1 MSCVSFAKKNLANDL
16 WNTQQDCI
24 LHKKFMRL
32 TITILPL
39 FLVTQALS
47 QTFQEKELK
56 TEINEVTVFLNG
68 AQIFESGNTIIP
80 TGKTILKIKNLS
92 PYLDE
97 KSIQVKADGDF
108 TILSVNHKFN
118 YLNELKKDEK
128 IDSLKK
134 LFDILELTVSHEN
147 ARLAVLK
154 EKQSL
159 LNENKN
165 LGGQTSGA
173 TIVQLKQAIEFY
185 EAEISKIKE
194 EEIRTNKSIE
204 LKKKG
209 QTKLEKQL
217 KELNNVNS
225 LPSSEIEIRVSSEV
239 QVNTKLNLS
248 YLVANAGWYPKYDIR
263 VENIKSPLELTYKAE
278 VFQNTG
284 VDWKN
289 VKLRFSNGDP
299 NQSGVVPE
307 LNTWNLN
314 YARNTTFE
322 NSIYGMAKANS
333 VRNVKGTIISEEDG
347 KPIPGVNVVVK
358 GTTIGTVTDVNGN
371 YGLTLPNN
379 ASTLIISFIGL
390 LTQEIQIS
398 KPEINIRMRP
408 DVTQL
413 SEVVVV
419 GYSGESDLQGRASGV
434 QIRGSKSVAKTI
446 ATTVVENQTTVE
458 IEVVIPY
465 SIKSNGEKFQVDLKK
480 HQIEALYEYYAIPK
494 LDKDAFLIARIIN
507 WDKYNLL
514 EGEANLYFEDAYV
527 GRSILDAKSLQD
539 TLTISLGRDKNIVV
553 GREKN
558 EQYSKRKTLGSNLIE
573 TRGFKIIVRNK
584 KSQSIKLTIFDQIPL
599 SVISDIIVSPL
610 ELTSGHL
617 DSKTGKVTWELTID
631 GQQQRDIN
639 FQYEVKYPK
648 REKVILE

>member
-1 MSCVSFAKKNLANDL
+1 MEYLTMMHRTIKKPMKLTFTILAL
-16 WNTQQDCI
+16 
-24 LHKKFMRL
+24 L
-32 TITILPL
+32 TISQVFP
-39 FLVTQALS
+39 
-47 QTFQEKELK
+47 QTFKEKELK

-68 AQIFESGNTIIP
+68 AQVFESGNTSIP
-80 TGKTILKIKNLS
+80 NGNTILKIKNLS

-128 IDSLKK
+128 TDSLKK
-134 LFDILELTVSHEN
+134 LVDILDLTISREN
-147 ARLAVLK
+147 AKLSVLR

-159 LNENKN
+159 LNENKK

-173 TIVQLKQAIEFY
+173 TIVKLKQAIDFY
-185 EAEISKIKE
+185 ETELSKIKE
-194 EEIRTNKSIE
+194 EEIKTNKNVE
-204 LKKKG
+204 LKKKE
-209 QTKLEKQL
+209 QAKLEQQL
-217 KELNNVNS
+217 KELNELKS
-225 LPSSEIEIRVSSEV
+225 LPSSEVEIRVSSEN
-239 QVNTKLNLS
+239 QVNTKVSLT

-289 VKLRFSNGDP
+289 IKLKFSNGDP

-314 YARNTTFE
+314 YARNTSFE
-322 NSIYGMAKANS
+322 NSLYGMAISNS
-333 VRNVKGTIISEEDG
+333 IRNVKGTVVSEEDS
-347 KPIPGVNVVVK
+347 KPIPGVNVLVK

-371 YGLTLPNN
+371 YSLTLPNN
-379 ASTLIISFIGL
+379 ASTLVFSFIGL
-390 LTQEIQIS
+390 VTQEVQIS
-398 KPEINIRMRP
+398 KPEISVRLQT
-408 DVTQL
+408 DVAQL
-413 SEVVVV
+413 SEIVVV
-419 GYSGESDLQGRASGV
+419 GYGTEGDLQGRTPGV
-434 QIRGSKSVAKTI
+434 QIRGNKSLAKTI
-446 ATTVVENQTTVE
+446 ITTVVENQTTVE
-458 IEVVIPY
+458 IEVTTPY
-465 SIKSNGEKFQVDLKK
+465 SIKSNGEKLQVDLKK

-507 WDKYNLL
+507 WDQYNLL
-514 EGEANLYFEDAYV
+514 EGEANLYFESAYV

-558 EQYSKRKTLGSNLIE
+558 EQFSKKRTIGSNVVE
-573 TRGFKIIVRNK
+573 TRSFRIIARNK
-584 KSQSIKLTIFDQIPL
+584 KSQSIKLTVFDQIPV
-599 SVISDIIVSPL
+599 SVISDITVNPL
-610 ELTSGHL
+610 ELTKGQL
-617 DSKTGKVTWELTID
+617 DVKTGKVIWELNID
-631 GQQQRDIN
+631 GQQQKDMN
-639 FQYEVKYPK
+639 LKYEVKYPK

>member
-1 MSCVSFAKKNLANDL
+1 
-16 WNTQQDCI
+16 
-24 LHKKFMRL
+24 MRL
-32 TITILPL
+32 IFTILPL
-39 FLVTQALS
+39 FLINQAFS
-47 QTFQEKELK
+47 QTFKEKELK

-68 AQIFESGNTIIP
+68 AQIFESGNTSIP
-80 TGKTILKIKNLS
+80 TGMTILKIKNLS

-134 LFDILELTVSHEN
+134 LVDDIESTVSRDN
-147 ARLAVLK
+147 ARLFILQ

-173 TIVQLKQAIEFY
+173 TIAQLRQAIEFY
-185 EAEISKIKE
+185 ETEISKIKE
-194 EEIRTNKSIE
+194 EEIKTNKKIE
-204 LKKKG
+204 LKKKE
-209 QTKLEKQL
+209 QSKIEQQL
-217 KELNNVNS
+217 KELNEQNS
-225 LPSSEIEIRVSSEV
+225 LPSSEIEIRVSSEN
-239 QVNTKLNLS
+239 QVNTKVRLT

-322 NSIYGMAKANS
+322 NSIYGMAISNS
-333 VRNVKGTIISEEDG
+333 IRNVKGTVISEEDG
-347 KPIPGVNVVVK
+347 KPAPGVNVVVK

-379 ASTLIISFIGL
+379 ASTLVFSFIGFV
-390 LTQEIQIS
+390 TQEVQIS
-398 KPEINIRMRP
+398 RPEISVRLQL

-419 GYSGESDLQGRASGV
+419 GYDVERDLQGRAPGV
-434 QIRGSKSVAKTI
+434 QIRGNKSIAKTI
-446 ATTVVENQTTVE
+446 TTTVIENQTTVE
-458 IEVVIPY
+458 IEVATPY
-465 SIKSNGEKFQVDLKK
+465 SIKSNGEKLQVDLRK

-507 WDKYNLL
+507 WDQYNLL

-527 GRSILDAKSLQD
+527 GRSVLDTKSLQD

-558 EQYSKRKTLGSNLIE
+558 EQYSKKKTIGSNVVE
-573 TRGFKIIVRNK
+573 TRGFKIVVRNK

-610 ELTSGHL
+610 ELTSGQL
-617 DSKTGKVTWELTID
+617 DVKTGKVTWELAID
-631 GQQQRDIN
+631 GQQQKDIN
-639 FQYEVKYPK
+639 LQYEVKYPK
-648 REKVILE
+648 REKIILE

>member
-1 MSCVSFAKKNLANDL
+1 
-16 WNTQQDCI
+16 
-24 LHKKFMRL
+24 MRL
-32 TITILPL
+32 TFTILGL
-39 FLVTQALS
+39 FIISDLFS
-47 QTFQEKELK
+47 QTFKEKELK

-68 AQIFESGNTIIP
+68 AQIFETGNTSIP

-134 LFDILELTVSHEN
+134 LVDDIESTVSRDN
-147 ARLAVLK
+147 ARLSVLK

-185 EAEISKIKE
+185 ETEISKIKE
-194 EEIRTNKSIE
+194 EEIKTNKKIE
-204 LKKKG
+204 LKKTEQGKIE
-209 QTKLEKQL
+209 QQL
-217 KELNNVNS
+217 KELNQQNS
-225 LPSSEIEIRVSSEV
+225 LPSSEIEIRVSSEN
-239 QVNTKLNLS
+239 QVNTKVSLT

-322 NSIYGMAKANS
+322 NSIYGMAAANS
-333 VRNVKGTIISEEDG
+333 IRNVKGIVISEEDG

-371 YGLTLPNN
+371 YSLTLPNN
-379 ASTLIISFIGL
+379 ASTLVFSFIGL
-390 LTQEIQIS
+390 ITQEVAIS
-398 KPEINIRMRP
+398 KPDLSVRMQL

-413 SEVVVV
+413 SEVVVT
-419 GYSGESDLQGRASGV
+419 GYGVERDLQGRAPGV
-434 QIRGSKSVAKTI
+434 QIRGNKSIAKSVP
-446 ATTVVENQTTVE
+446 TTVIENQTTVE
-458 IEVVIPY
+458 IEVATPY
-465 SIKSNGEKFQVDLKK
+465 SIKSNGEKIQVDLKK
-480 HQIEALYEYYAIPK
+480 HQIESIYEYYAIPK
-494 LDKDAFLIARIIN
+494 LDKDAFLVAQIIN
-507 WDKYNLL
+507 WDQYNLL

-527 GRSILDAKSLQD
+527 GRTILDAKSLQD
-539 TLTISLGRDKNIVV
+539 TLAISLGRDKSIVI

-558 EQYSKRKTLGSNLIE
+558 EQFSKRKTIGSNVVE
-573 TRGFKIIVRNK
+573 TRGFKIMTRNK
-584 KSQSIKLTIFDQIPL
+584 KSQPIRLTIFDQIPV
-599 SVISDIIVSPL
+599 SVISDIIVSPI
-610 ELTSGHL
+610 ELTSGQL
-617 DSKTGKVTWELTID
+617 DAKTGKVKWELTID
-631 GQQQRDIN
+631 GQQQKDIN
-639 FQYEVKYPK
+639 LQYEVKYPK

>member
-1 MSCVSFAKKNLANDL
+1 
-16 WNTQQDCI
+16 
-24 LHKKFMRL
+24 MRF
-32 TITILPL
+32 IFTILTL
-39 FLVTQALS
+39 LLTNQAFS
-47 QTFQEKELK
+47 QTFKEKELK

-68 AQIFESGNTIIP
+68 AQIFESANTSIP

-118 YLNELKKDEK
+118 YLSELKKDEK

-134 LFDILELTVSHEN
+134 LTDDIESIVSRDN
-147 ARLAVLK
+147 ARLSVLK

-194 EEIRTNKSIE
+194 EEIKTNKKIE
-204 LKKKG
+204 LKKKEQG
-209 QTKLEKQL
+209 KIEQQLKQL
-217 KELNNVNS
+217 NAQNS

-239 QVNTKLNLS
+239 QVNTKVSLT

-299 NQSGVVPE
+299 NQSGVAPE
-307 LNTWNLN
+307 LNIWHLN

-322 NSIYGMAKANS
+322 NSIYGMAISNS
-333 VRNVKGTIISEEDG
+333 IRNVKGTVVSEEDG

-371 YGLTLPNN
+371 YSLTLPNN
-379 ASTLIISFIGL
+379 ASTLVFSFIGL
-390 LTQEIQIS
+390 VTQEVQIS
-398 KPEINIRMRP
+398 RPEISVRMP
-408 DVTQL
+408 LDVTQL

-419 GYSGESDLQGRASGV
+419 GYGAERDLQGRAPGV
-434 QIRGSKSVAKTI
+434 QIRGNKSIAKTVT
-446 ATTVVENQTTVE
+446 TTVIENQTTVE
-458 IEVVIPY
+458 IEVATPY
-465 SIKSNGEKFQVDLKK
+465 SIKSNGEKLQVDLRK
-480 HQIEALYEYYAIPK
+480 HQIEASYEYYAIPK

-507 WDKYNLL
+507 WDQYNLL

-558 EQYSKRKTLGSNLIE
+558 EQFSKKRTIGSNVVE
-573 TRGFKIIVRNK
+573 TRGFKIVTRNK

-599 SVISDIIVSPL
+599 SVVSDIIVSPL
-610 ELTSGHL
+610 ELTSGQL
-617 DSKTGKVTWELTID
+617 DVKTGKVTWELTID
-631 GQQQRDIN
+631 GQQQKDIKL
-639 FQYEVKYPK
+639 QYEVKYPR